1 MSHDTLLCRIRQ
13 IGKLTG
19 RDLQSH
25 SDRMVV
31 GLAVLWA
38 QVSARP
44 ATSKFMRTKRLPAA
58 SKGADPTG
66 TFTSESDQR

>member
-1 MSHDTLLCRIRQ
+1 VSHDTLLCRIGQ
-13 IGKLTG
+13 IGRLTG

-25 SDRMVV
+25 SDRMVMW
-31 GLAVLWA
+31 LAVLWA

-44 ATSKFMRTKRLPAA
+44 AKSKFMRTKRLPAA

-66 TFTSESDQR
+66 TFTSESEQR